1 LETLQA
7 IYSYHLEHVFDPLV
21 VHDKSGM
28 VSLTTFKANM
38 DGDDGAGADTGDD
51 DGEMISES
59 LMADGVGESG
69 GRVNEDQIGMVS
81 TIPPAEFLTV
91 SSGGEKG
98 GGLAPKIVQARF
110 SYIKD
115 LADTM
120 VNLVVKVIAARNQT
134 AITKAELIW
143 LQRELVGLVNEF
155 IPDPER
161 RRAFIKRLLAVLPGG
176 DDARGS
182 GEGEGGNLLPAAA
195 EASEAD

>member
-1 LETLQA
+1 
-7 IYSYHLEHVFDPLV
+7 
-21 VHDKSGM
+21 
-28 VSLTTFKANM
+28 
-38 DGDDGAGADTGDD
+38 
-51 DGEMISES
+51 
-59 LMADGVGESG
+59 
-69 GRVNEDQIGMVS
+69 
-81 TIPPAEFLTV
+81 
-91 SSGGEKG
+91 
-98 GGLAPKIVQARF
+98 VQARF

-115 LADTM
+115 LADSI

-176 DDARGS
+176 DDAGGG
-182 GEGEGGNLLPAAA
+182 GEGEGRNLLSTAA